1 MCIVRGE
8 EKLRVPN
15 KLVAFL
21 LFFAALYRYR
31 FECGAMNQRCTAVTF
46 GYRIIIPP
54 NFSVAEKP
62 KNDYNNKNQSTGNSP
77 IKVELQNNMD
87 R

>member
-1 MCIVRGE
+1 MYMHIIF
-8 EKLRVPN
+8 K
-15 KLVAFL
+15 
-21 LFFAALYRYR
+21 
-31 FECGAMNQRCTAVTF
+31 CTYAYQCVN
-46 GYRIIIPP
+46 IPP
-54 NFSVAEKP
+54 LFSVAEKP